1 MIVRSRLLLVG
12 IAIVV
17 AIAVIAVIVVVSN
30 RPSGGP
36 APTAA
41 PPDDGAGLRITAF
54 LGEQRIAP
62 DTTLAGTTFG
72 GISGIDRDGD
82 TWFLVSDDRSAK
94 QPARFY
100 TAGLTFGGPD
110 GALSGVEI
118 TGSHPFLRPD
128 GAPYPALAGGDGTTV
143 DPEDMRVDPRSKQL
157 VWSQEGERVL
167 PADGKPAV
175 LIDPTVRIAE
185 RDGRF
190 VRELPVL
197 DDLKPTIEDRGIR
210 QNNGP
215 EGLTFSADGEQIL
228 LAVEDPLL
236 QDGPLPTRT
245 SGAVTR
251 IVVLSRDGQVRAQHA
266 YPLEPLF
273 ADPTAKGAAT
283 TGITAILAEPDSP
296 SRYLV
301 LERSF
306 APGVGNKVGLYE
318 VDLAGAA
325 DIGTGPI
332 AAAAPV
338 TKHLVADVAGLP
350 VQSVD
355 NIEGMAWGP
364 DRPDGSR
371 TLVLVSDD
379 NFSPEQVT
387 QFVAVAV
394 RPI

>member
-1 MIVRSRLLLVG
+1 M
-12 IAIVV
+12 AVV
-17 AIAVIAVIVVVSN
+17 VVIVVVSN
-30 RPSGGP
+30 RPSGRP
-36 APTAA
+36 AA

-62 DTTLAGTTFG
+62 NTTLAGTTFG
-72 GISGIDRDGD
+72 GISGLDRDGD

-100 TAGLTFGGPD
+100 TAALAFGGPD
-110 GALSGVEI
+110 GALSGVDI

-128 GAPYPALAGGDGTTV
+128 GMPYPPLAGGDGTTV

-167 PADGKPAV
+167 PAAGKPGV

-197 DDLKPTIEDRGIR
+197 DDLRPTIADRGIR

-215 EGLTFSADGEQIL
+215 EGLAFSTDGEQIL

-245 SGAVTR
+245 TGARTR

-273 ADPTAKGAAT
+273 ADPTAAGAAT

-306 APGVGNKVGLYE
+306 APGVGNEVRLYE
-318 VDLAGAA
+318 IDLAGAA
-325 DIGTGPI
+325 DIGTGPST
-332 AAAAPV
+332 AATPV
-338 TKHLVADVAGLP
+338 AKHLVADVADLP

-364 DRPDGSR
+364 DRPDGSH

-394 RPI
+394 VGVE

>member
-12 IAIVV
+12 IATVV
-17 AIAVIAVIVVVSN
+17 AIAVVVVIVVVSN
-30 RPSGGP
+30 RPSGRP
-36 APTAA
+36 AA
-41 PPDDGAGLRITAF
+41 PPDDGPGLRVTAF

-62 DTTLAGTTFG
+62 NTTLAGTTFG
-72 GISGIDRDGD
+72 GISGLDRDGD

-100 TAGLTFGGPD
+100 TAALAFGGPD

-118 TGSHPFLRPD
+118 TGSHPLLRSD
-128 GAPYPALAGGDGTTV
+128 GTPYPPLAGGDGTTV
-143 DPEDMRVDPRSKQL
+143 DPEDLRVDPRSKQL

-197 DDLKPTIEDRGIR
+197 DDLRPTTGDRGIR

-215 EGLTFSADGEQIL
+215 EGLAFSTDGEQLL

-245 SGAVTR
+245 TGAGTR

-273 ADPTAKGAAT
+273 ADPTASGAAT

-306 APGVGNKVGLYE
+306 APGVGNEVRLYE

-338 TKHLVADVAGLP
+338 TKRLVTDVTGLP

-364 DRPDGSR
+364 ERPDGSH

-394 RPI
+394 RLG